1 MLVKLSYLDN
11 KNKYTS
17 FKKGTLVIISF
28 FSKFDYSEN
37 PNGFYW
43 KINLRKGFFTKKDAI
58 NKYNYSMPNIKNPL
72 IFVVEDNQMY
82 NKLVVSYLKTNKFT
96 NVESYLSGEDAL
108 KNMYKNPDIIIQ
120 DYLLEGMT
128 GIEVLIKAKKS
139 NPNVEFIF
147 LSGQDSIDIAI
158 NSMKYGAY
166 DYIVKDQMAL
176 QKLVNKI
183 NKINS
188 VTELVNTNKRY
199 KIGVVLFFVGIG
211 IFIVLAIALA
221 IMYPQIF

>member
-1 MLVKLSYLDN
+1 MQN
-11 KNKYTS
+11 T
-17 FKKGTLVIISF
+17 
-28 FSKFDYSEN
+28 
-37 PNGFYW
+37 
-43 KINLRKGFFTKKDAI
+43 
-58 NKYNYSMPNIKNPL
+58 KNPL

-82 NKLVVSYLKTNKFT
+82 NKLVISYLKTNKLT
-96 NVESYLSGEDAL
+96 NVESYLTGEDAL
-108 KNMYKNPDIIIQ
+108 KNMDKNPDIVIQ

-128 GIEVLIKAKKS
+128 GIEVLIKAKKT
-139 NPNVEFIF
+139 NPDVEFIF

-188 VTELVNTNKRY
+188 VTELVKSNKRY
-199 KIGVVLFFVGIG
+199 KVGVVLFFIG
-211 IFIVLAIALA
+211 LGVLILATLFIALK
-221 IMYPQIF
+221 YPQIFGF

>member
-1 MLVKLSYLDN
+1 
-11 KNKYTS
+11 
-17 FKKGTLVIISF
+17 
-28 FSKFDYSEN
+28 
-37 PNGFYW
+37 
-43 KINLRKGFFTKKDAI
+43 
-58 NKYNYSMPNIKNPL
+58 MPDIKNPL

-96 NVESYLSGEDAL
+96 KVESFFSGEEAL
-108 KNMYKNPDIIIQ
+108 KNMDKNPDIVIQ

-139 NPNVEFIF
+139 NPSVEFIF

-188 VTELVNTNKRY
+188 VTELVKTNKRY
-199 KIGVVLFFVGIG
+199 KIGVVLFFIGIG
-211 IFIVLAIALA
+211 FFIVIAIALA
-221 IMYPQIF
+221 IMFPQWAK

>member
-1 MLVKLSYLDN
+1 MQN
-11 KNKYTS
+11 T
-17 FKKGTLVIISF
+17 
-28 FSKFDYSEN
+28 
-37 PNGFYW
+37 
-43 KINLRKGFFTKKDAI
+43 
-58 NKYNYSMPNIKNPL
+58 KNPL

-96 NVESYLSGEDAL
+96 NVESYLTGEDAL
-108 KNMYKNPDIIIQ
+108 NNMHKNPEIIIQ

-128 GIEVLIKAKKS
+128 GIEVLIKAKKT

-183 NKINS
+183 NKITS
-188 VTELVNTNKRY
+188 VTELVKSNKRY
-199 KIGVVLFFVGIG
+199 KIGVVLFFIG
-211 IFIVLAIALA
+211 LALLIIVTLTLAIL
-221 IMYPQIF
+221 YPRIFGF

>member
-1 MLVKLSYLDN
+1 
-11 KNKYTS
+11 
-17 FKKGTLVIISF
+17 
-28 FSKFDYSEN
+28 
-37 PNGFYW
+37 
-43 KINLRKGFFTKKDAI
+43 
-58 NKYNYSMPNIKNPL
+58 MPNTKNPL

-96 NVESYLSGEDAL
+96 LVESYLSGEEAL
-108 KNMYKNPDIIIQ
+108 KNMDKNPDIVIQ

-188 VTELVNTNKRY
+188 VTELVKSNKRY
-199 KIGVVLFFVGIG
+199 KIGVVLFFIGIG
-211 IFIVLAIALA
+211 LFIVLAIALA

>member
-1 MLVKLSYLDN
+1 
-11 KNKYTS
+11 
-17 FKKGTLVIISF
+17 
-28 FSKFDYSEN
+28 
-37 PNGFYW
+37 
-43 KINLRKGFFTKKDAI
+43 
-58 NKYNYSMPNIKNPL
+58 MPDIKNPL

-96 NVESYLSGEDAL
+96 KVESFLSGEEAL
-108 KNMYKNPDIIIQ
+108 KNMDKNPDIVIQ

-139 NPNVEFIF
+139 NPSVEFIF

-188 VTELVNTNKRY
+188 VTELVKTNKRY
-199 KIGVVLFFVGIG
+199 KIGVVLFFIGIG
-211 IFIVLAIALA
+211 LFIVLAIALA
-221 IMYPQIF
+221 IMYPQLF

>member
-1 MLVKLSYLDN
+1 MQN
-11 KNKYTS
+11 T
-17 FKKGTLVIISF
+17 
-28 FSKFDYSEN
+28 
-37 PNGFYW
+37 
-43 KINLRKGFFTKKDAI
+43 
-58 NKYNYSMPNIKNPL
+58 KNPL

-82 NKLVVSYLKTNKFT
+82 NKLVVSYLKTNKLT
-96 NVESYLSGEDAL
+96 NVESYLTGEEAL
-108 KNMYKNPDIIIQ
+108 KNMDKNPDIVIQ

-128 GIEVLIKAKKS
+128 GIEVLIKAKKT
-139 NPNVEFIF
+139 NPDVEFIF

-188 VTELVNTNKRY
+188 VTELVKSNKRY
-199 KIGVVLFFVGIG
+199 KVSVVLFFIG
-211 IFIVLAIALA
+211 LGVLVLATLFIALK
-221 IMYPQIF
+221 YPRIFGF

>member
-1 MLVKLSYLDN
+1 MQN
-11 KNKYTS
+11 T
-17 FKKGTLVIISF
+17 
-28 FSKFDYSEN
+28 
-37 PNGFYW
+37 
-43 KINLRKGFFTKKDAI
+43 
-58 NKYNYSMPNIKNPL
+58 KNPL

-96 NVESYLSGEDAL
+96 NVLSFLTGEDAL
-108 KNMYKNPDIIIQ
+108 KNMDKNPDIVIQ

-128 GIEVLIKAKKS
+128 GIEVLIKAKKT

-176 QKLVNKI
+176 QKMVNKI
-183 NKINS
+183 NKINNFRWLPPLFRYLEMDQS
-188 VTELVNTNKRY
+188 FQTGLVERKMGWTGWVSSNY
-199 KIGVVLFFVGIG
+199 IVGIK
-211 IFIVLAIALA
+211 V
-221 IMYPQIF
+221 

>member
-1 MLVKLSYLDN
+1 MQN
-11 KNKYTS
+11 T
-17 FKKGTLVIISF
+17 
-28 FSKFDYSEN
+28 
-37 PNGFYW
+37 
-43 KINLRKGFFTKKDAI
+43 
-58 NKYNYSMPNIKNPL
+58 KNPL

-82 NKLVVSYLKTNKFT
+82 NKLVVSYLKTNKLT

-108 KNMYKNPDIIIQ
+108 NNMSKNPDIIIQ

-128 GIEVLIKAKKS
+128 GIEVLIKAKKT

-176 QKLVNKI
+176 QKMVNKI

-188 VTELVNTNKRY
+188 VTELVKSNKRY
-199 KIGVVLFFVGIG
+199 KVGVVLFFIG
-211 IFIVLAIALA
+211 LALLIIATIALA
-221 IMYPQIF
+221 ILYPRVFGL

>member
-1 MLVKLSYLDN
+1 MQKTD
-11 KNKYTS
+11 
-17 FKKGTLVIISF
+17 
-28 FSKFDYSEN
+28 
-37 PNGFYW
+37 
-43 KINLRKGFFTKKDAI
+43 
-58 NKYNYSMPNIKNPL
+58 NPL

-96 NVESYLSGEDAL
+96 NVESYLSGEEAL
-108 KNMYKNPDIIIQ
+108 KNMDKNPNIVIQ

-139 NPNVEFIF
+139 NPAVEFIF

-188 VTELVNTNKRY
+188 VTELVKSNQRY
-199 KIGVVLFFVGIG
+199 KVGVVLFFLGLGLLI
-211 IFIVLAIALA
+211 IITLALA
-221 IMYPQIF
+221 ILYPKIFGM

>member
-1 MLVKLSYLDN
+1 MQN
-11 KNKYTS
+11 
-17 FKKGTLVIISF
+17 
-28 FSKFDYSEN
+28 
-37 PNGFYW
+37 
-43 KINLRKGFFTKKDAI
+43 A
-58 NKYNYSMPNIKNPL
+58 KNPL

-96 NVESYLSGEDAL
+96 NVMSFLSGEDVL
-108 KNMYKNPDIIIQ
+108 KNMDKNPDIVIQ

-128 GIEVLIKAKKS
+128 GIEVLIKAKKT

-147 LSGQDSIDIAI
+147 LSGQDSIEIAI

-183 NKINS
+183 YKITS
-188 VTELVNTNKRY
+188 VTELVKSNKRY
-199 KIGVVLFFVGIG
+199 KIGVIMFFIGLGVL
-211 IFIVLAIALA
+211 VLITLVLA
-221 IMYPQIF
+221 IMYPHIFGM